1 MRAPRLTRFA
11 SLATLV
17 AFVLAAGTVAAQ
29 ALRADF
35 SGSWKVM
42 VEGPEGPLPSTLTLA
57 QTADSVAG
65 KFESQ
70 VGSADVRGA
79 VKGDSLSLAFVLD
92 VNGQMIDLQGSGAL
106 KEPHRMDGK
115 ITAVGMGEFPFSATR
130 EPR

>member
-1 MRAPRLTRFA
+1 MRAPRLARFA
-11 SLATLV
+11 TVATLV
-17 AFVLAAGTVAAQ
+17 AFALAAGTVAAQ

-57 QTADSVAG
+57 QTADSVSG

-79 VKGDSLSLAFVLD
+79 VRGDSLSLAIALD

-106 KEPHRMDGK
+106 KEAHRMDGK
-115 ITAVGMGEFPFSATR
+115 MIAVGMGEFPFSATR
-130 EPR
+130 EPK